1 MTRVIPIALM
11 MTLLTVVA
19 PATGQAQPEL
29 GVRRYALL
37 FSANDGGQGRARL
50 KYAGSD
56 AQKLSEVLVSLG
68 GVEAKDRLLITDAT
82 PAQVRRQLK
91 LLEAKLV
98 RDRAQARR
106 TEVIIYYSG
115 HADERG
121 LLLSGQRLDY
131 DEIQGALAA
140 LSTPMKLLIV
150 DSCHAGVLTRA
161 KGGSTSPGF
170 LQHYPSQIKGRA
182 VLASGSASEVAQE
195 SDAIKASYFTH
206 YLISGLRGGADTN
219 RDGLVTLNEAYR
231 FAFDETLA
239 RTQTSKYG
247 AQHPEYAIELT
258 GHGDLVLTQLAKASG
273 VLRLGR
279 SVLGKVRVQT
289 KGQLRA
295 EVSKPQAPSVTL
307 ALAPAQYEIYVI
319 QDQRAYRARVNVGQ
333 VPLTLELKDFERV
346 PLEDAQARGALS
358 AESTAPLAFGVDLL
372 PFVGFSSIESL
383 RPRPRHA
390 SLNLVGGLAGG
401 LSGVEIGGALNLHS
415 GDVSGLQIG
424 GVANMVDGELLGLQ
438 IGGVLN
444 QTSARA
450 RALQIGGG
458 LNLVG
463 GDVSGLQIAGGL
475 NLVSGGLRGLQI
487 GGGFNIV
494 GEQLMGLQIA
504 GGANLLSAPLK
515 GAQVGSFNLNQGGQG
530 LQVGAINIAGESFAG
545 VQLGAFNLV
554 SGRARGL
561 QVGAI
566 NIAQEGT
573 AAIGAINIYTQ
584 GWTQLEASAQDG
596 NTILT
601 GVRHGSGS
609 FFSLYGVGVAPFGDA
624 ALTYGLGFGW
634 RLNPDQPLELS
645 ADLWA
650 QQLIPGGTKW
660 GSSSSQFRLRGL
672 ASIEVLPRFELFGGP
687 TLALGMTWEDKAPA
701 KPLWP
706 AWTINAYDPILQLWP
721 GLTLGAR
728 LKL

>member
-1 MTRVIPIALM
+1 MTRTRSLVLMLTMFLWALPS
-11 MTLLTVVA
+11 L
-19 PATGQAQPEL
+19 GQAQPDSS
-29 GVRRYALL
+29 VRRYALL

-68 GVEAKDRLLITDAT
+68 GVEAKDRLLISDAT

-98 RDRAQARR
+98 RDRAQQRR

-131 DEIQGALAA
+131 DEIQKELAS

-150 DSCHAGVLTRA
+150 DSCHAGMLTRA

-170 LQHYPSQIKGRA
+170 LQHYPAQIKGRA

-195 SDAIKASYFTH
+195 SDVIEASYFTH
-206 YLISGLRGGADTN
+206 YLVSGLRGGADTN

-239 RTQTSKYG
+239 RTQTSKHG

-258 GHGDLVLTQLAKASG
+258 GHGDLVLTQLAKATG
-273 VLRLGR
+273 VLRLGQ
-279 SVLGKVRVQT
+279 SVMGKVRVQT
-289 KGQLRA
+289 QGQLRA
-295 EVSKPQAPSVTL
+295 EVSKPRAPMVTL
-307 ALAPAQYEIYVI
+307 ALAPDQYEIYVI
-319 QDQRAYRARVNVGQ
+319 QDGKAYRARVNVEQ
-333 VPLTLELKDFERV
+333 TPVTLELKDFKQV
-346 PLEDAQARGALS
+346 PLEDAQARGGD
-358 AESTAPLAFGVDLL
+358 AEPLIVGLDLL
-372 PFVGFSSIESL
+372 PYVGISSVESL
-383 RPRPRHA
+383 RHRPRRA
-390 SLNLVGGLAGG
+390 SLNLIGG
-401 LSGVEIGGALNLHS
+401 LSGGVLGVEIGGALNLNS
-415 GDVSGLQIG
+415 GDMSGLQIG
-424 GVANMVDGELLGLQ
+424 GVANLVDGEVLGVQ
-438 IGGVLN
+438 IGGVFN
-444 QTSARA
+444 KSSQRV

-463 GDVSGLQIAGGL
+463 DDFL
-475 NLVSGGLRGLQI
+475 GLQI
-487 GGGFNIV
+487 GGAANLVAGSFRGVQLGGGANLV
-494 GEQLMGLQIA
+494 GGAFEGLQI
-504 GGANLLSAPLK
+504 GGAANLLSAPLK
-515 GAQVGSFNLNQGGQG
+515 GAQVSAINFNQGGAGMQLGAINITRESFAG
-530 LQVGAINIAGESFAG
+530 LQVGAINI
-545 VQLGAFNLV
+545 V
-554 SGRARGL
+554 SGRAQGL
-561 QVGAI
+561 QLGAI
-566 NIAQEGT
+566 NIAEEGG

-584 GWTQLEASAQDG
+584 GWTQLEAMTQDG

-634 RLNPDQPLELS
+634 RLNPEDKVELS
-645 ADLWA
+645 TDLWT

-660 GSSSSQFRLRGL
+660 GSTSSQFRLRGL

-721 GLTLGAR
+721 GVTLGAR
-728 LKL
+728 LTL